1 MKNSFK
7 KTAGI
12 MIASSMLC
20 AIMATGCTASKD
32 STADS
37 NIATENNT
45 TTESATEVTSTT
57 ATEAVTEVT
66 TTATEAATESATEA
80 STESA
85 TASDGSMLTQ
95 QTLVDEITGIEVS
108 GMIPEGVEL
117 YTTAYILSTLDLSE
131 GAEFPYY
138 PDSWFPKLTKEYYEY
153 ELSQGERTAPN
164 IQKTINKKGWA
175 EWEAYAGGMI
185 GTTVYFVKGTD
196 VINFNS
202 ELTVTVPF
210 NYRRGLVT
218 GGINDEAVVVEYDY
232 NRDVR
237 EFSYVEVT
245 PEESTPKG
253 SFQYKISRPGLS
265 IMGGKTEISDLVEFF
280 DRGKVTLEHIL

>member
-20 AIMATGCTASKD
+20 AIMATGCTASRD

-45 TTESATEVTSTT
+45 

-66 TTATEAATESATEA
+66 TTTATEVATESATEA

-85 TASDGSMLTQ
+85 IASDGSMLTQ

-185 GTTVYFVKGTD
+185 GTTVYFLKGTD
-196 VINFNS
+196 VIKCNS

-218 GGINDEAVVVEYDY
+218 GGINEEAVVVEYDY